1 MTNPLS
7 GCRWVISGR
16 NAHQF
21 FSSRPWGSLL
31 PRGPRRGN
39 PAAEDCHRRSKTRSR
54 LLVTSGVP
62 SPFHP
67 TQNRHPDL
75 RISLGG
81 RVAAIASI
89 VPERALLWRRRLS
102 DAVDER
108 RDERCVALAGRWGR
122 VGVLN
127 GGFQRLRVVQRAHTH
142 LLEHPTGLAAALV
155 VPLQLL
161 AQLRRCYRRGRRAGR
176 AVDAGAA
183 VEEP

>member
-1 MTNPLS
+1 MTVALS

-62 SPFHP
+62 SPFHS
-67 TQNRHPDL
+67 TQNCHPDL

-108 RDERCVALAGRWGR
+108 RDERGVALAER
-122 VGVLN
+122 VHWDRLLNRRCIWLSVARRVLN
-127 GGFQRLRVVQRAHTH
+127 SRAD
-142 LLEHPTGLAAALV
+142 GAALLV
-155 VPLQLL
+155 
-161 AQLRRCYRRGRRAGR
+161 AT
-176 AVDAGAA
+176 GAHVTSSTSA
-183 VEEP
+183 ATWASACAPGGWVMTGWPI